1 MAMHDPAE
9 KSLIRM
15 ELRRF
20 ASRCENQEGLVQRA
34 DTLRELARLAT
45 IPLPYKLAEQHEAK
59 DLQRH
64 LLLAAEARAR
74 DLIQERIDAYMR
86 ADPDHR
92 EKIKTQMFEDWTNL
106 TGHLGH
112 LRPWAKTRFD
122 QAEQGGGLG
131 L

>member
-9 KSLIRM
+9 KALIRM

-20 ASRCENQEGLVQRA
+20 AANCDNQEGLIQRA
-34 DTLRELARLAT
+34 DTLRELARLAN

-64 LLLAAEARAR
+64 LRLAAETRAR
-74 DLIQERIDAYMR
+74 DLIQERIDACMR

-92 EKIKTQMFEDWTNL
+92 EKLKSQMFEDWNNL
-106 TGHLGH
+106 TGQLGH
-112 LRPWAKTRFD
+112 LRPWAKIRFD
-122 QAEQGGGLG
+122 QAEQTGGLG